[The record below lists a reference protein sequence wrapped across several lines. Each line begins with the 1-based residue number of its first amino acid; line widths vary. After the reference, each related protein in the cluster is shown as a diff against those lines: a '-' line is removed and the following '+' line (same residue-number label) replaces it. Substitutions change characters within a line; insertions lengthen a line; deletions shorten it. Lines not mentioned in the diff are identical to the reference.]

1 MYTAV
6 STETGYITAIHGRAL
21 GELAMRM
28 GAGRARKEDAIDPMV
43 GIRLFKELYDPVR
56 AGEPLFTL
64 YGNSH
69 APMEELAQQA
79 AEQIIISDGPAPVQ
93 EPVVSEIIM

>member
-1 MYTAV
+1 
-6 STETGYITAIHGRAL
+6 
-21 GELAMRM
+21 MRM

-56 AGEPLFTL
+56 AGEPSFTL
-64 YGNSH
+64 HGNSH